1 MFSPMAQPRSRRA
14 EATAEAALII
24 LVLGLVA
31 VGVFVGWI
39 VGHYTTSG
47 TTTVTVSRSTAVTT
61 AASPTTTAAAAPT
74 TTAAAAP
81 TTTETT
87 GGAQVAALGKTV
99 FTQNCG
105 SCHTLAAA
113 GTSGTVGPNLDQLKP
128 SVAVVQHQVVNG
140 GAVMPAFAGTL
151 STAQIAAVAT
161 YVSSVAGQTP

>member
-1 MFSPMAQPRSRRA
+1 MARPRSRRT
-14 EATAEAALII
+14 EAAAEAALII

-31 VGVFVGWI
+31 VGVFVGWV

-47 TTTVTVSRSTAVTT
+47 TTTVTVSGSATATSAAAPTTT
-61 AASPTTTAAAAPT
+61 AAATPTTTAAAAPT
-74 TTAAAAP
+74 TTG
-81 TTTETT
+81 TT
-87 GGAQVAALGKTV
+87 GGTQAAALGKAV

-113 GTSGTVGPNLDQLKP
+113 GASGTVGPDLDQLKP
-128 SVAVVQHQVVNG
+128 SAAIVQHQVVNG

>member
-1 MFSPMAQPRSRRA
+1 MARPRSRRA

-31 VGVFVGWI
+31 VGVFFGWV
-39 VGHYTTSG
+39 VGHYTTSSG
-47 TTTVTVSRSTAVTT
+47 TKTVTVSRS
-61 AASPTTTAAAAPT
+61 AAATTTAAPT
-74 TTAAAAP
+74 TTAAATPTTTVAAAP
-81 TTTETT
+81 TTPEAT
-87 GGAQVAALGKTV
+87 GGTQAAALGKSV

-113 GTSGTVGPNLDQLKP
+113 GTSGTVGPDLDQLKP
-128 SVAVVQHQVVNG
+128 SAAVVRHQVVNG

-151 STAQIAAVAT
+151 STAQIAAVST